1 MKVNGTCYLD
11 YITNIKQYQQ
21 EKTIMTKENLP
32 NYYGSPSVDE
42 TIEVKP
48 TYTEKKVNYKNKVWE
63 EVHRLKKLYEK
74 RKR

>member
-1 MKVNGTCYLD
+1 
-11 YITNIKQYQQ
+11 
-21 EKTIMTKENLP
+21 MTKENLP

-48 TYTEKKVNYKNKVWE
+48 TYTEKKVTYKNKVWE

-74 RKR
+74 RILLQS

>member
-1 MKVNGTCYLD
+1 
-11 YITNIKQYQQ
+11 
-21 EKTIMTKENLP
+21 MTKENLP
-32 NYYGSPSVDE
+32 NYYGSPGVDE

-48 TYTEKKVNYKNKVWE
+48 TYTEKKVTYKNKVWE

>member
-1 MKVNGTCYLD
+1 MLINIQIV
-11 YITNIKQYQQ
+11 ITGDSS
-21 EKTIMTKENLP
+21 MTKENLP

-48 TYTEKKVNYKNKVWE
+48 TYTEKKVIYKNKVWE